1 MSGIPTHLI
10 LGFLGV
16 GKSTAIIDLMQR
28 RPEGERW
35 AVLVN
40 EFGEVG
46 VDGTLMESGGVAVR
60 EVPGGCMCCVAGLP
74 MQVALNELIRRE
86 KPDRLLIE
94 PTGLGHPSQV
104 IDTLTGGSYE
114 GVLELSSR
122 LCLVDP
128 RRLSEERVLNN
139 VHFRDQAAVAD
150 VLIANKCDLCT
161 EEDLARFHEW
171 AQTFEPPKALIAET
185 HHGRL
190 ELAWLTQPS
199 RERLASDPD
208 AHQHHHAQD
217 LPEPPSLTEQ
227 PWQQFTNQ
235 GDGHCSCGWRISPDY
250 CFDYDGLA
258 AFCHGGDWRRIKG
271 VMRTS
276 QGWVALNMAGDA
288 LSEALVGTAR
298 ANRLEII
305 SDQAPDA
312 ETLDQSLRELLI
324 DG

>member
-1 MSGIPTHLI
+1 MSSIPAHLI

-16 GKSTAIIDLMQR
+16 GKSTAIMDLMQR

-46 VDGTLMESGGVAVR
+46 VDGALMETGGVAVR

-104 IDTLTGGSYE
+104 IDTLTGGGYQ
-114 GVLELSSR
+114 GVLHLASV

-128 RRLSEERVLNN
+128 RRLAEERVLNN
-139 VHFRDQAAVAD
+139 VHFQDQAAVAD
-150 VLIANKCDLCT
+150 VLVANKSDLCSDT
-161 EEDLARFHEW
+161 DRARFHEW
-171 AQTFEPPKALIAET
+171 AAGFEPPKALVTET
-185 HHGRL
+185 SHGRL
-190 ELAWLTQPS
+190 EMDWLTRPH
-199 RERLASDPD
+199 SDRQAGDPH
-208 AHQHHHAQD
+208 AHDHHHGEA
-217 LPEPPSLTEQ
+217 PAEAPPLSVQ
-227 PWQQFTNQ
+227 PWQQYRNS
-235 GDGHCSCGWRISPDY
+235 GDGHYSCGWRISPDH
-250 CFDYDGLA
+250 CFDYQKLT

-271 VMRTS
+271 VMRTD
-276 QGWVALNMAGDA
+276 QGWVALNRAGDA
-288 LSEALVGTAR
+288 LSEADVDPAR
-298 ANRLEII
+298 ESRVEII
-305 SDQAPDA
+305 TDTPPDA
-312 ETLDQSLRELLI
+312 EELDQRLSAALV